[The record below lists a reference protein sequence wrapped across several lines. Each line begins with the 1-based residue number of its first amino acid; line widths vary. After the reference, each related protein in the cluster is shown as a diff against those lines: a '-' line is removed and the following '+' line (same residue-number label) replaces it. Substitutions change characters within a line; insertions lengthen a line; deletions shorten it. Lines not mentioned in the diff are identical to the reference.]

1 MSQLLGP
8 MAQNERG
15 WELIREARLLLSR
28 VWEEQRGSLAGARI
42 KYGTVLGLAQDR
54 EDVAERKKRKSLF
67 DATAGHP
74 YVTASEV
81 QTSRTR
87 RRRKMRGCWYC
98 TDKSRRGEKNKAQ
111 GR

>member
-28 VWEEQRGSLAGARI
+28 VREEQRVQAVWPGRRI
-42 KYGTVLGLAQDR
+42 KSMAQCWVGAHKR
-54 EDVAERKKRKSLF
+54 EGKSLF

-81 QTSRTR
+81 QTSRA
-87 RRRKMRGCWYC
+87 RRRKKGRGNGYYS